1 MSWQDQLKGDSL
13 SWLLETK
20 TPEVCYLALRD
31 LLDSPQ
37 TNVELRHAR
46 EAAHKKGPIAT
57 ILAEM
62 DNAGYW
68 VKPGPG

>member
-20 TPEVCYLALRD
+20 TPEVRYLALRD
-31 LLDSPQ
+31 L
-37 TNVELRHAR
+37 VECRPADTKLRAAC

-57 ILAEM
+57 VLA
-62 DNAGYW
+62 
-68 VKPGPG
+68 